1 MFTPT
6 LYPDFLSQFTSGNT
20 SFTSWWWQAILTKE
34 ITESLLKSTKKFLNK
49 KTSLKVIKVPGVFE
63 IPVIISKNINKF
75 DGFVA
80 VGCVIKGKTAH
91 FDLISKSVIDA
102 IMNISIVNK
111 KPVGNCILTC
121 FNYKQALARKNKGKE
136 AALALNN
143 ILYK

>member
-1 MFTPT
+1 MKKK
-6 LYPDFLSQFTSGNT
+6 
-20 SFTSWWWQAILTKE
+20 ILIVVSDYYKE
-34 ITESLLKSTKKFLNK
+34 VADSLLKNTKKFLNK

-63 IPVIISKNINKF
+63 IPVMISKNIKKF

-80 VGCVIKGKTAH
+80 IGCVIKGKTAH

-102 IMNISIVNK
+102 IMNISIDNK

-121 FNYKQALARKNKGKE
+121 FNYKQALTRKNKGKE
-136 AALALNN
+136 AALALNS